1 MSKASPWAVG
11 RPWKSWPYQ
20 EARPRWIGALS
31 PALGAGTLPEAKK
44 TIAMAIPMATLQTEC
59 RRLHCSR
66 SGGSFTNRGSFVFFI
81 LHHFLTASYAGTL
94 PDSAEPLGIQ
104 LPRRH
109 DDRAH
114 PHGRELAAQV
124 LGAAT
129 VREGADLDP
138 APGAVRADGR
148 LRVIAG
154 ELALQRERTLLFPES
169 GHLHRVARR
178 RAPVLDEEQLDRR
191 RAGQDEPDLAGR
203 PEGKVEDA
211 AFAVRSAVVDP
222 DHHRLAVANVADF
235 QEGSEGKGGMG
246 RGQLVHIEALAA
258 RRSSSVE
265 LETVPGRRSSLDR
278 LRARAVGAR
287 LRPAVCRTGRD
298 ESAEG
303 HQDDCGVRLKPGVH
317 TCLAGHGV
325 LRKVVGAI
333 FVRALGPALKLLAP
347 SVILAQPLHPS
358 ELCRC
363 RIAGPMR
370 LPTTRP
376 CEKGI
381 QNQR

>member
-203 PEGKVEDA
+203 PEGK
-211 AFAVRSAVVDP
+211 
-222 DHHRLAVANVADF
+222 
-235 QEGSEGKGGMG
+235 GGMG

-278 LRARAVGAR
+278 LRARAVVAR